1 MSRSDSTNGLVTVP
15 PYNRA
20 SQVFLD
26 CNPFKIMIVLQNPWC
41 GVVVGPSSV
50 TPWEAFLYLLRL
62 YDGCLLAKSDLPVA
76 ATLHKQTANVQEPS
90 VQRLVRRFRLRGR
103 KIATGRMRS

>member
-26 CNPFKIMIVLQNPWC
+26 CNPFKIMIILLNPWC

-50 TPWEAFLYLLRL
+50 TPWEAFCIYF
-62 YDGCLLAKSDLPVA
+62 AS
-76 ATLHKQTANVQEPS
+76 TTAVCWPKAI
-90 VQRLVRRFRLRGR
+90 R
-103 KIATGRMRS
+103 